1 MEMRQPVAA
10 GKLYE
15 NSFDKLHKE
24 IEGCFYASSG
34 PGDLPVKRSNR
45 RVFGIVSPHSGYM
58 HAGEAQAWAYKE
70 IAESSLPATYIII
83 GTSHMPNNNFP
94 TILDSWQTPFGIVNV
109 DKSFVLNLVDKHG
122 SIALDASA
130 FGSDISI
137 EMQIPFLQFVTK
149 DRLPELKIVPLLVS
163 STDYKAC
170 CDLAKVISGISSN
183 ICIIASSDFT
193 HYGAKYN
200 YIPFVH
206 NKKTGIY
213 ALDRRAI
220 EYIELLKAD
229 KFLEYVRRTKTN
241 ICGAGA
247 IAVAIELV
255 KILGAGSGRLLQYYT
270 SADILERANVRDAYN
285 NTIGFAGIVFE

>member
-15 NSFDKLHKE
+15 NSFDKLHKQ
-24 IEGCFYASSG
+24 IENCFYAGSG
-34 PGDLPVKRSNR
+34 PGDLPVRRSNR
-45 RVFGIVSPHSGYM
+45 RVFGIVSPHSGYLY
-58 HAGEAQAWAYKE
+58 AGEAQAWVYKE
-70 IAESSLPATYIII
+70 IAESSFPATYIII
-83 GTSHMPNNNFP
+83 GTNHMQNNNFP
-94 TILDSWQTPFGIVNV
+94 IILDSWQTPFGIVNA
-109 DKSFVLNLVDKHG
+109 DKSFGLNLVEKHS

-130 FGSDISI
+130 FSSDISI
-137 EMQIPFLQFVTK
+137 EMQIPFLQFVNK
-149 DRLPELKIVPLLVS
+149 DRLIDLKIIPLLVS
-163 STDYKAC
+163 STDYKTC
-170 CDLAKVISGISSN
+170 CDLAKVISGISGN

-193 HYGAKYN
+193 HYGAKYS

-220 EYIELLKAD
+220 DYIELLNAD

-270 SADILERANVRDAYN
+270 SADVLERDNVRNAYD